1 MDASGTDPQPARK
14 PHQPTRREA
23 LEGITREL
31 ESVSAE
37 SARVEAERLL
47 ALAVGVKRPELLLA
61 LDLPLESDEALRL
74 ARSTRRRVAGEPLQ
88 HIEATVQ
95 FRDLVLLADARALVP
110 RPETEQLVDR
120 IAMWARGRA
129 SPEAGPGDRE
139 AGSQGG
145 PADEPADRG
154 GRDRG
159 SARPVGRPKSVGE
172 PSGALAGE
180 EGAGCEAILSSAL
193 DIGTGSAAIA
203 LSLVREG
210 IVRRVVGLDSS
221 AAALEQAA
229 ENRTRCGL
237 TEKEVELRVVDRS
250 LWDVVAATE
259 RFDVI
264 VSNPPYVTA
273 AEMAEL
279 SAEVLRD
286 PPEALLGGEDGLDI
300 IREIVRGAWY
310 RLAPGGALFL
320 EIGARQGA
328 SVRTLLEGAHPWL
341 RVAVEPDLA
350 GKDRFAFAQ
359 KP

>member
-1 MDASGTDPQPARK
+1 MDASGADRQPARK
-14 PHQPTRREA
+14 PHQPTRRET

-31 ESVSAE
+31 EAVPIE

-120 IAMWARGRA
+120 IAMWARARA
-129 SPEAGPGDRE
+129 AGDGPADGPGDRE
-139 AGSQGG
+139 GQ
-145 PADEPADRG
+145 
-154 GRDRG
+154 DRG
-159 SARPVGRPKSVGE
+159 SARLVGRPKSAGE
-172 PSGALAGE
+172 STGASAGE
-180 EGAGCEAILSSAL
+180 EAARCEAILSSAL

-237 TEKEVELRVVDRS
+237 TEKEVEFRAVDRS

-279 SAEVLRD
+279 SAEVLKD
-286 PPEALLGGEDGLDI
+286 PPKALLGGEDGLDI

-320 EIGARQGA
+320 EIGERQGA
-328 SVRTLLEGAHPWL
+328 SVKTLLEGAHPWL

>member
-1 MDASGTDPQPARK
+1 MDASGADRQPARK

-31 ESVSAE
+31 EVVPVE

-47 ALAVGVKRPELLLA
+47 ALAVGVERPELLLA

-120 IAMWARGRA
+120 IAIWARGRA
-129 SPEAGPGDRE
+129 AGDGAADGPGDRE
-139 AGSQGG
+139 GQ
-145 PADEPADRG
+145 
-154 GRDRG
+154 DRG
-159 SARPVGRPKSVGE
+159 SARPVGRPKSVGD
-172 PSGALAGE
+172 PTGALAGE
-180 EGAGCEAILSSAL
+180 EGAGGEAILSSAL

-237 TEKEVELRVVDRS
+237 TEKEVELRAVDRS
-250 LWDVVAATE
+250 LWDAVAATE

-320 EIGARQGA
+320 EIGERQGA
-328 SVRTLLEGAHPWL
+328 SVKKLLEGAHPWL

>member
-1 MDASGTDPQPARK
+1 MSSMDASGADRQPARK

-31 ESVSAE
+31 EAVPVE

-47 ALAVGVKRPELLLA
+47 ALAVGVERPELLLA

-120 IAMWARGRA
+120 IAIWARGRA
-129 SPEAGPGDRE
+129 AGDGAADGPGDRE
-139 AGSQGG
+139 GQ
-145 PADEPADRG
+145 
-154 GRDRG
+154 DRG
-159 SARPVGRPKSVGE
+159 SARPVGRPKSGGD
-172 PSGALAGE
+172 PTGASAGE
-180 EGAGCEAILSSAL
+180 EGAGGEAILSSAL

-237 TEKEVELRVVDRS
+237 TEKEVEFRAVDRS
-250 LWDVVAATE
+250 LWDAVAATE

-320 EIGARQGA
+320 EIGERQGA
-328 SVRTLLEGAHPWL
+328 SVKKLLEGAHPWL

>member
-1 MDASGTDPQPARK
+1 MDASGADRQPARK

-31 ESVSAE
+31 ESVPLE
-37 SARVEAERLL
+37 SARVDAERLL
-47 ALAVGVKRPELLLA
+47 ALAVGVQRPELLLA

-120 IAMWARGRA
+120 IAIWARGRA
-129 SPEAGPGDRE
+129 AGDG
-139 AGSQGG
+139 
-145 PADEPADRG
+145 
-154 GRDRG
+154 
-159 SARPVGRPKSVGE
+159 
-172 PSGALAGE
+172 
-180 EGAGCEAILSSAL
+180 GAGCEAILSSAL

-237 TEKEVELRVVDRS
+237 TEKEVELRAVDRS
-250 LWDVVAATE
+250 LWDAVAATE

-286 PPEALLGGEDGLDI
+286 PPEALLGGEDGLDV

-310 RLAPGGALFL
+310 RLAPSGALFL
-320 EIGARQGA
+320 EIGERQGA
-328 SVRTLLEGAHPWL
+328 SVKKLLEGAHPWL

>member
-1 MDASGTDPQPARK
+1 MDASGADRQPARK

-31 ESVSAE
+31 EVVPVE

-47 ALAVGVKRPELLLA
+47 ALAVGVERPELLLA

-120 IAMWARGRA
+120 IAIWARGRA
-129 SPEAGPGDRE
+129 AGDGAADGPGDRE
-139 AGSQGG
+139 GQ
-145 PADEPADRG
+145 
-154 GRDRG
+154 DRG
-159 SARPVGRPKSVGE
+159 SARPVGRPKSVGD
-172 PSGALAGE
+172 PTGASAGE
-180 EGAGCEAILSSAL
+180 EGAGGEAILSSAL

-237 TEKEVELRVVDRS
+237 TEKEVELRAVDRS
-250 LWDVVAATE
+250 LWDAVAATE

-320 EIGARQGA
+320 EIGERQGA
-328 SVRTLLEGAHPWL
+328 SVKKLLEGAHPWL

>member
-1 MDASGTDPQPARK
+1 MSSMDASGADRQPARK

-31 ESVSAE
+31 ESVPLE
-37 SARVEAERLL
+37 SARVDAERLL
-47 ALAVGVKRPELLLA
+47 ALAVGVQRPELLLA

-120 IAMWARGRA
+120 IAIWARGRA
-129 SPEAGPGDRE
+129 AGD
-139 AGSQGG
+139 GG
-145 PADEPADRG
+145 
-154 GRDRG
+154 
-159 SARPVGRPKSVGE
+159 V
-172 PSGALAGE
+172 
-180 EGAGCEAILSSAL
+180 GCEAILSSAL

-237 TEKEVELRVVDRS
+237 TEKEVELRAVDRS
-250 LWDVVAATE
+250 LWDAVAATE

-286 PPEALLGGEDGLDI
+286 PPEALLGGEDGLDV

-320 EIGARQGA
+320 EIGERQGA
-328 SVRTLLEGAHPWL
+328 SVKKLLEGAHPWL

>member
-1 MDASGTDPQPARK
+1 MSSMDASGADRQPARK

-31 ESVSAE
+31 ESVPVE
-37 SARVEAERLL
+37 SARVDAERLL
-47 ALAVGVKRPELLLA
+47 ALAVRVKRPELLLA

-120 IAMWARGRA
+120 IAIWARGRA
-129 SPEAGPGDRE
+129 AGDRE

-145 PADEPADRG
+145 PADRPGDREG
-154 GRDRG
+154 QDRG
-159 SARPVGRPKSVGE
+159 SARPVERPKSVGE
-172 PSGALAGE
+172 PTGASAGDE
-180 EGAGCEAILSSAL
+180 DAGCEAIPSAL

-237 TEKEVELRVVDRS
+237 TEKEVELRAVDRS
-250 LWDVVAATE
+250 LWDAVEPTE

-273 AEMAEL
+273 AEMTEL

-286 PPEALLGGEDGLDI
+286 PPEALQGGEDGLDV

-320 EIGARQGA
+320 EIGEHQGA

>member
-1 MDASGTDPQPARK
+1 MSSMDAPGADRQPARK

-31 ESVSAE
+31 EVVPVE

-47 ALAVGVKRPELLLA
+47 ALAVGVERPELLLA

-120 IAMWARGRA
+120 IAIWARGRA
-129 SPEAGPGDRE
+129 AGDGAADGPGDRE
-139 AGSQGG
+139 GQ
-145 PADEPADRG
+145 
-154 GRDRG
+154 DRG
-159 SARPVGRPKSVGE
+159 SARPVGRPKSVGD
-172 PSGALAGE
+172 PTGASAGE
-180 EGAGCEAILSSAL
+180 EGAGGEAILSSAL

-237 TEKEVELRVVDRS
+237 TEKEVEFRAVDRS
-250 LWDVVAATE
+250 LWDAVAATE

-320 EIGARQGA
+320 EIGERQGA
-328 SVRTLLEGAHPWL
+328 SVKKLLEGAHPWL

>member
-1 MDASGTDPQPARK
+1 MSSMDASGADRQPARK

-31 ESVSAE
+31 EVVPVE

-47 ALAVGVKRPELLLA
+47 ALAVGVERPELLLA

-120 IAMWARGRA
+120 IAIWARGRA
-129 SPEAGPGDRE
+129 AGDGAADGPGDRE
-139 AGSQGG
+139 GQ
-145 PADEPADRG
+145 
-154 GRDRG
+154 DRG
-159 SARPVGRPKSVGE
+159 SARPVGRPKSVGD
-172 PSGALAGE
+172 PTGASAGE
-180 EGAGCEAILSSAL
+180 EGAGGEAILSSAL

-237 TEKEVELRVVDRS
+237 TEKEVEFRAVDRS
-250 LWDVVAATE
+250 LWDAVAATE

-320 EIGARQGA
+320 EIGERQGA
-328 SVRTLLEGAHPWL
+328 SVKKLLEGAHPWL

>member
-1 MDASGTDPQPARK
+1 MDASGADRQPARK

-31 ESVSAE
+31 EVVPVE

-120 IAMWARGRA
+120 IAIWARGRA
-129 SPEAGPGDRE
+129 AGDGAAGDGAADGSGDRE
-139 AGSQGG
+139 GQ
-145 PADEPADRG
+145 
-154 GRDRG
+154 DRG
-159 SARPVGRPKSVGE
+159 SARPVERPKSGGD
-172 PSGALAGE
+172 PTGASAGE
-180 EGAGCEAILSSAL
+180 EGAGGEATLSSAL

-237 TEKEVELRVVDRS
+237 TEKEVEFRAVDRS
-250 LWDVVAATE
+250 LWDAVAATE

-279 SAEVLRD
+279 SAEVLKD

-300 IREIVRGAWY
+300 VREIVRGAWY

-320 EIGARQGA
+320 EIGERQGA
-328 SVRTLLEGAHPWL
+328 SVRKLLEGAHPWL

>member
-1 MDASGTDPQPARK
+1 MDASGADRQPARK

-31 ESVSAE
+31 ESVPLE
-37 SARVEAERLL
+37 SARVDAERLL
-47 ALAVGVKRPELLLA
+47 ALAVGVQRPELLLA

-129 SPEAGPGDRE
+129 TGD
-139 AGSQGG
+139 G
-145 PADEPADRG
+145 
-154 GRDRG
+154 
-159 SARPVGRPKSVGE
+159 
-172 PSGALAGE
+172 
-180 EGAGCEAILSSAL
+180 GAGCEPILSSAL

-221 AAALEQAA
+221 AAALRQAA

-237 TEKEVELRVVDRS
+237 TEKEVELRAVDRS
-250 LWDVVAATE
+250 LWDAVAATE

-286 PPEALLGGEDGLDI
+286 PPEALLGGEDGLDV

-320 EIGARQGA
+320 EIGERQGA
-328 SVRTLLEGAHPWL
+328 SVKKLLEGAHPWL

>member
-1 MDASGTDPQPARK
+1 MSSMDASGADRQPARK

-31 ESVSAE
+31 EVVPVE

-47 ALAVGVKRPELLLA
+47 ALAVGVEWPELLLA

-120 IAMWARGRA
+120 IAIWARGRA
-129 SPEAGPGDRE
+129 AGDGAADGPGDRE
-139 AGSQGG
+139 EQ
-145 PADEPADRG
+145 
-154 GRDRG
+154 DRG
-159 SARPVGRPKSVGE
+159 SARPVERPKSGGD
-172 PSGALAGE
+172 PTGASAGE
-180 EGAGCEAILSSAL
+180 EGAGGEAILSSAL

-237 TEKEVELRVVDRS
+237 TEKEVELRAVDRS
-250 LWDVVAATE
+250 LWDAVAATE

-320 EIGARQGA
+320 EIGERQGA
-328 SVRTLLEGAHPWL
+328 SVKKLLEGAHPWL

>member
-1 MDASGTDPQPARK
+1 MSSMDASGADRQPARK

-31 ESVSAE
+31 EVVPVE

-47 ALAVGVKRPELLLA
+47 ALAVGVERPELLLA

-120 IAMWARGRA
+120 IAIWARGRA
-129 SPEAGPGDRE
+129 AGDGAADGPGDRE
-139 AGSQGG
+139 GQ
-145 PADEPADRG
+145 
-154 GRDRG
+154 DRG
-159 SARPVGRPKSVGE
+159 SARPVGRPKSVGD
-172 PSGALAGE
+172 PTGASAGE
-180 EGAGCEAILSSAL
+180 EGAGGEAILSSAL

-237 TEKEVELRVVDRS
+237 TEKEVEFRAVDRS
-250 LWDVVAATE
+250 LWDAVAATE

-286 PPEALLGGEDGLDI
+286 PPEALLGGEDGLDV

-320 EIGARQGA
+320 EIGERQGA
-328 SVRTLLEGAHPWL
+328 SVKKLLEGAHPWL

>member
-1 MDASGTDPQPARK
+1 
-14 PHQPTRREA
+14 
-23 LEGITREL
+23 
-31 ESVSAE
+31 
-37 SARVEAERLL
+37 
-47 ALAVGVKRPELLLA
+47 
-61 LDLPLESDEALRL
+61 
-74 ARSTRRRVAGEPLQ
+74 
-88 HIEATVQ
+88 
-95 FRDLVLLADARALVP
+95 VP

-120 IAMWARGRA
+120 IAIWARGRA
-129 SPEAGPGDRE
+129 PGD
-139 AGSQGG
+139 G
-145 PADEPADRG
+145 PADGPADRG
-154 GRDRG
+154 GRARG
-159 SARPVGRPKSVGE
+159 SARPVRRPKSEGK
-172 PSGALAGE
+172 PTGASEGE
-180 EGAGCEAILSSAL
+180 EAAGCEAILSSAL

-229 ENRTRCGL
+229 ENRARCGL
-237 TEKEVELRVVDRS
+237 TEKEVELRAVDRS
-250 LWDVVAATE
+250 LWDVVEATE

-286 PPEALLGGEDGLDI
+286 PPEALSGGEDGLDI
-300 IREIVRGAWY
+300 VREIVRGAWY

-320 EIGARQGA
+320 EIGERQGA
-328 SVRTLLEGAHPWL
+328 SVKKLLEGAHPWL

>member
-1 MDASGTDPQPARK
+1 MSSMDASGADRQPARK

-31 ESVSAE
+31 EVVPVE

-47 ALAVGVKRPELLLA
+47 ALAVGVERPELLLA

-120 IAMWARGRA
+120 IAIWARGRA
-129 SPEAGPGDRE
+129 AGDGAADGPGDRE
-139 AGSQGG
+139 GQ
-145 PADEPADRG
+145 
-154 GRDRG
+154 DRG
-159 SARPVGRPKSVGE
+159 SARPVERPKSVGD
-172 PSGALAGE
+172 PTGASAGE
-180 EGAGCEAILSSAL
+180 EGAGGEAILSSAL

-237 TEKEVELRVVDRS
+237 TEKEVEFRAVDRS
-250 LWDVVAATE
+250 LWDAVAATE

-320 EIGARQGA
+320 EIGERQGA
-328 SVRTLLEGAHPWL
+328 SVKKLLEGAHPWL

>member
-1 MDASGTDPQPARK
+1 MDASGADRQPARK

-31 ESVSAE
+31 EAVPVE

-47 ALAVGVKRPELLLA
+47 ALAVGVERPELLLA

-120 IAMWARGRA
+120 IAIWARGRA
-129 SPEAGPGDRE
+129 AGDGAADGPGDRE
-139 AGSQGG
+139 
-145 PADEPADRG
+145 DL
-154 GRDRG
+154 DRG
-159 SARPVGRPKSVGE
+159 SARPVERPKSGGD
-172 PSGALAGE
+172 PTGASAGE
-180 EGAGCEAILSSAL
+180 EGAGGEPILSSAL

-221 AAALEQAA
+221 ASALEQAA

-237 TEKEVELRVVDRS
+237 TEKEVEFRAVDRS
-250 LWDVVAATE
+250 LWDAVAATE

-320 EIGARQGA
+320 EIGERQGA
-328 SVRTLLEGAHPWL
+328 SVKKLLEGAHPWL

>member
-1 MDASGTDPQPARK
+1 MDASGADRQPARK

-31 ESVSAE
+31 EAVPVE

-61 LDLPLESDEALRL
+61 LDLPLESNEALRL

-120 IAMWARGRA
+120 IAIWARGRA
-129 SPEAGPGDRE
+129 TGDEAADGPGDRE
-139 AGSQGG
+139 AQ
-145 PADEPADRG
+145 
-154 GRDRG
+154 DRG
-159 SARPVGRPKSVGE
+159 SARPVERPKSVGE
-172 PSGALAGE
+172 PTGASAGE
-180 EGAGCEAILSSAL
+180 EGVGCEAILSSAL

-237 TEKEVELRVVDRS
+237 TEKEVELRAVDRS
-250 LWDVVAATE
+250 LWDAVAATE

-286 PPEALLGGEDGLDI
+286 PPEALLGGEDGLDV

-320 EIGARQGA
+320 EIGERQGA
-328 SVRTLLEGAHPWL
+328 SVKKLLEGAHPWL

-350 GKDRFAFAQ
+350 GKDRFALAQ

>member
-1 MDASGTDPQPARK
+1 MSSMDASGADRQPARK
-14 PHQPTRREA
+14 PYQPTRREA

-129 SPEAGPGDRE
+129 SADWDGPG
-139 AGSQGG
+139 
-145 PADEPADRG
+145 
-154 GRDRG
+154 RG
-159 SARPVGRPKSVGE
+159 SARPVRRPKSEGK
-172 PSGALAGE
+172 PTGASEGE
-180 EGAGCEAILSSAL
+180 EAAGCEAILSSAL

-237 TEKEVELRVVDRS
+237 TEKDVELRAVDRS
-250 LWDVVAATE
+250 LWDVVEPTE

-286 PPEALLGGEDGLDI
+286 PSEALSGGEDGLDI
-300 IREIVRGAWY
+300 VREIVRGAWY

-320 EIGARQGA
+320 EIGERQGA
-328 SVRTLLEGAHPWL
+328 SVRKLLEGAHPWL

>member
-1 MDASGTDPQPARK
+1 MDASGADRQPARK

-31 ESVSAE
+31 EVVSAE

-47 ALAVGVKRPELLLA
+47 ALAVGVERPELLLA

-120 IAMWARGRA
+120 IAIWARGRPA
-129 SPEAGPGDRE
+129 GDGAADGPGDRE
-139 AGSQGG
+139 GQ
-145 PADEPADRG
+145 
-154 GRDRG
+154 DRG
-159 SARPVGRPKSVGE
+159 SARPVGRPKSVGD
-172 PSGALAGE
+172 PTGASAGE
-180 EGAGCEAILSSAL
+180 EGAGGEAILSSAL

-237 TEKEVELRVVDRS
+237 TEKEVELRAVDRS
-250 LWDVVAATE
+250 LWDAVAATE

-320 EIGARQGA
+320 EIGERQGA
-328 SVRTLLEGAHPWL
+328 SVKKLLEGAHPWL

>member
-1 MDASGTDPQPARK
+1 MSSMDASGADRQPARK

-31 ESVSAE
+31 EVVPVE

-47 ALAVGVKRPELLLA
+47 ALAVGVERPELLLA

-88 HIEATVQ
+88 YIEATVQ

-120 IAMWARGRA
+120 IAIWARGRA
-129 SPEAGPGDRE
+129 AGDGAADGPGDRE
-139 AGSQGG
+139 
-145 PADEPADRG
+145 DL
-154 GRDRG
+154 DRG
-159 SARPVGRPKSVGE
+159 SARPVERPKSVGD
-172 PSGALAGE
+172 PTGASAGE
-180 EGAGCEAILSSAL
+180 EGAGGEPILSSAL

-237 TEKEVELRVVDRS
+237 TEKEVEFRAVDRS
-250 LWDVVAATE
+250 LWDAVAATE

-320 EIGARQGA
+320 EIGERQGA
-328 SVRTLLEGAHPWL
+328 SVKKLLEGAHPWL

>member
-1 MDASGTDPQPARK
+1 MSSMDASGADRQPARK

-31 ESVSAE
+31 EVVPVE

-47 ALAVGVKRPELLLA
+47 ALAVGVERPELLLA

-120 IAMWARGRA
+120 IAIWARGRA
-129 SPEAGPGDRE
+129 AGDGAADGPGDRE
-139 AGSQGG
+139 GQ
-145 PADEPADRG
+145 
-154 GRDRG
+154 DRG
-159 SARPVGRPKSVGE
+159 SARPVERPKSGGD
-172 PSGALAGE
+172 PTGASAGE
-180 EGAGCEAILSSAL
+180 EGAGGEAILSSAL

-237 TEKEVELRVVDRS
+237 TEKEVEFRAVDRS
-250 LWDVVAATE
+250 LWDAVAATE

-320 EIGARQGA
+320 EIGERQGA
-328 SVRTLLEGAHPWL
+328 SVKKLLEGAHPWL

>member
-1 MDASGTDPQPARK
+1 MDASGADRQPARK

-31 ESVSAE
+31 EVVPVE

-47 ALAVGVKRPELLLA
+47 ALAVGVERPELLLA

-120 IAMWARGRA
+120 IAIWARGRA
-129 SPEAGPGDRE
+129 AGDGAAGDGAADGPGDRE
-139 AGSQGG
+139 
-145 PADEPADRG
+145 DL
-154 GRDRG
+154 DRG
-159 SARPVGRPKSVGE
+159 SARPVERPKSGGD
-172 PSGALAGE
+172 PTGASAGE
-180 EGAGCEAILSSAL
+180 EGAGGEPILSSAL

-237 TEKEVELRVVDRS
+237 TEKEVEFRAVDRS
-250 LWDVVAATE
+250 LWDAVAATE

-320 EIGARQGA
+320 EIGERQGA
-328 SVRTLLEGAHPWL
+328 SVKKLLEGAHPWL

>member
-1 MDASGTDPQPARK
+1 MDVSGADSQPARK

-31 ESVSAE
+31 ESVPVE
-37 SARVEAERLL
+37 SAGVEAERLL
-47 ALAVGVKRPELLLA
+47 ALAVGVERPELLLA

-129 SPEAGPGDRE
+129 SGDGPE
-139 AGSQGG
+139 
-145 PADEPADRG
+145 DEPADQGGRG
-154 GRDRG
+154 GG
-159 SARPVGRPKSVGE
+159 SARPVRRPTSAGE
-172 PSGALAGE
+172 PTGASAGE
-180 EGAGCEAILSSAL
+180 AAAGGEQAGGGEALLSSAL

-237 TEKEVELRVVDRS
+237 TEKEVELRAVDQS

-264 VSNPPYVTA
+264 VSNPPYVTV

-320 EIGARQGA
+320 EIGESQGA

>member
-1 MDASGTDPQPARK
+1 MDASGADRQPARK

-31 ESVSAE
+31 EVVPVE

-47 ALAVGVKRPELLLA
+47 ALAVGVERPELLLA

-120 IAMWARGRA
+120 IAIWARARA
-129 SPEAGPGDRE
+129 TGDEAAGDGAADGPGDRE
-139 AGSQGG
+139 DQ
-145 PADEPADRG
+145 
-154 GRDRG
+154 DRG
-159 SARPVGRPKSVGE
+159 SARPVERPKSVGD
-172 PSGALAGE
+172 PTGASAGE
-180 EGAGCEAILSSAL
+180 EGAGGEAILSSAL

-237 TEKEVELRVVDRS
+237 TEKEVELRAVDRS
-250 LWDVVAATE
+250 LWDAVAATE

-279 SAEVLRD
+279 SAEVHRD

-320 EIGARQGA
+320 EIGERQGA
-328 SVRTLLEGAHPWL
+328 SVKKLLEGAHPWL

>member
-1 MDASGTDPQPARK
+1 MSSMDASGADSQPARK

-31 ESVSAE
+31 ESVPVE
-37 SARVEAERLL
+37 SARAEAERLL

-95 FRDLVLLADARALVP
+95 FRDLVLVADARALVP

-129 SPEAGPGDRE
+129 AG
-139 AGSQGG
+139 
-145 PADEPADRG
+145 PADRG
-154 GRDRG
+154 GRGRG
-159 SARPVGRPKSVGE
+159 GVRPVRRPKSVGE
-172 PSGALAGE
+172 PTGTSAGE

-210 IVRRVVGLDSS
+210 IVGRVVGLDSS

-237 TEKEVELRVVDRS
+237 TEKEVELRAVDRS
-250 LWDVVAATE
+250 LWDVVVATE

-320 EIGARQGA
+320 EIGERQGA

>member
-1 MDASGTDPQPARK
+1 MSSMDASGADRQPARK

-31 ESVSAE
+31 EAVSVE
-37 SARVEAERLL
+37 SARVDAERLL
-47 ALAVGVKRPELLLA
+47 ALAVGVERPELLLA

-120 IAMWARGRA
+120 IAIWARGRA
-129 SPEAGPGDRE
+129 ASDGAADGPGDGAADGPGDRE
-139 AGSQGG
+139 GQ
-145 PADEPADRG
+145 
-154 GRDRG
+154 DRG
-159 SARPVGRPKSVGE
+159 SARPVERPKSGGD
-172 PSGALAGE
+172 PTGASAEE
-180 EGAGCEAILSSAL
+180 EGAGGEAILSSAL

-237 TEKEVELRVVDRS
+237 TEKEVELRAVDRS
-250 LWDVVAATE
+250 LWDAVAATE

-320 EIGARQGA
+320 EIGERQGA
-328 SVRTLLEGAHPWL
+328 SVKKLLEGAHPWL